1 MVHPAFLLAVLAGKL
16 FLAFKA
22 GQKYSAN
29 SISEAAKKEMEE
41 MHIPQDYADNLIG
54 KIMSRIKDKDIE
66 IGDFV
71 EIMKSVYEDIKE
83 NVDSGI
89 TAVTEKTAGL
99 TDKFRASMA
108 DLLVDAALFLSPKK
122 KEQN

>member
-1 MVHPAFLLAVLAGKL
+1 MVHPVLLLAVLAGKL

-66 IGDFV
+66 VGDFI
-71 EIMKSVYEDIKE
+71 EIAKSVFADISN
-83 NVDSGI
+83 NVSSGVSI
-89 TAVTEKTAGL
+89 VTEKATIL
-99 TDKFRASMA
+99 TDKTRASFA
-108 DLLVDAALFLSPKK
+108 DLLLDAALFLSPKK
-122 KEQN
+122 KE

>member
-1 MVHPAFLLAVLAGKL
+1 MVHPVLLLAVLAGKL

-66 IGDFV
+66 VGDFI
-71 EIMKSVYEDIKE
+71 EIAKSVFADISD
-83 NVDSGI
+83 NVSSGVSI
-89 TAVTEKTAGL
+89 FAEKATIL
-99 TDKFRASMA
+99 TDKTRASFA
-108 DLLVDAALFLSPKK
+108 DLLLDAALFLSPKK
-122 KEQN
+122 KE

>member
-1 MVHPAFLLAVLAGKL
+1 MAHPVLLLAVLAGKL

-41 MHIPQDYADNLIG
+41 MHIPQDYANDLMG

-66 IGDFV
+66 VGDFI
-71 EIMKSVYEDIKE
+71 EIAKSVFADLSD
-83 NVDSGI
+83 NVSSGI
-89 TAVTEKTAGL
+89 SVATEKAATL
-99 TDKFRASMA
+99 TDKARASFA
-108 DLLVDAALFLSPKK
+108 DLLLDAALLLSPKK
-122 KEQN
+122 KE